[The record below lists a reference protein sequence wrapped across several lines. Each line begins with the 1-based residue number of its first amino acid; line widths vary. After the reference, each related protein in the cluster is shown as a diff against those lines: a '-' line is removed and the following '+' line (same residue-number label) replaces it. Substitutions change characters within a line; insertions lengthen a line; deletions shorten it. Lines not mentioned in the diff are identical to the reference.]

1 MKKIFTFVAAAL
13 MAVSAFA
20 AKETVLEVNFA
31 EFASEQIGTLGG
43 SNINITFGE
52 QVNLVNTDVY
62 SLSVDGLLEAGKVY
76 VNRNSD
82 MLVRYADI
90 RTIGLYSKNT
100 PTFVIPGL
108 KKDDIVE
115 IAWNAGGK
123 SDGTYWDIDST
134 LTYLGNVEVTG
145 DWGEYAFSHT
155 SGGTERTINYSTR
168 QLKVQADGDIRF
180 AVPSVKGDGSNWK
193 MFFAYIKV
201 TREAADEPV
210 TPEPEP
216 EKEYEAV
223 MDVNFA
229 AFAAEQIG
237 TLGGS
242 NINVTFGEQ
251 ESKMNV
257 NVYPLSVE
265 GLLEA
270 GNIYVNRNSDMLI
283 RYADIRTIGLYS
295 KNTPTF
301 VIPGLKKDDI
311 IEIAWNAGGKG
322 DGTYWE
328 IDSTLTSLAN
338 VEESGEWGEYAFSHT
353 SGGTERTIN
362 YSTHQLKVAADGDV
376 RFAVPSVKGDGSN
389 WKMFFA
395 YIKVLRVKEAGPTT
409 GFDAIESSVKAVKM
423 IENGQVV
430 ILRDGVRYNVLGA
443 KL

>member
-1 MKKIFTFVAAAL
+1 MD
-13 MAVSAFA
+13 
-20 AKETVLEVNFA
+20 VNFA

-43 SNINITFGE
+43 SNITPTFGE
-52 QVNLVNTDVY
+52 QVNMVNTNVY
-62 SLSVDGLLEAGKVY
+62 PISVEGLLETGKLY

-82 MLVRYADI
+82 MLLRYADI

-123 SDGTYWDIDST
+123 SDGTYWVIDST
-134 LTYLGNVEVTG
+134 LTALANVEVTG
-145 DWGEYAFSHT
+145 EWGEYAFSHT

-168 QLKVQADGDIRF
+168 QLKVAADGDVRF

-201 TREAADEPV
+201 TREAEDEPV
-210 TPEPEP
+210 TPDPEP
-216 EKEYEAV
+216 ETEYEVAWN
-223 MDVNFA
+223 VNFA
-229 AFAAEQIG
+229 AHAATTIG

-251 ESKMNV
+251 VNMMNV
-257 NVYPLSVE
+257 NVYSLSVTN
-265 GLLEA
+265 LLEA
-270 GNIYVNRNSDMLI
+270 DKIYVNRNSDMLL
-283 RYADIRTIGLYS
+283 RYADIRTIGLFS

-311 IEIAWNAGGKG
+311 VEIAWNAGGKG
-322 DGTYWE
+322 DGTYYT
-328 IDSTLTSLAN
+328 IDSTLTALAN
-338 VEESGEWGEYAFSHT
+338 VEVTGEWGEYAFSHT

-362 YSTHQLKVAADGDV
+362 YSTRQLKVVADGDV

-409 GFDAIESSVKAVKM
+409 GIEDVKSAVKAVKM
-423 IENGQVV
+423 IENGQVI
-430 ILRDGVRYNVLGA
+430 ILRDGVRYDIIGR

>member
-1 MKKIFTFVAAAL
+1 
-13 MAVSAFA
+13 MAVSSFA
-20 AKETVLEVNFA
+20 AKETVLDVNFA

-43 SNINITFGE
+43 SNINVTFGE
-52 QVNLVNTDVY
+52 QVSKMNTNIY
-62 SLSVDGLLEAGKVY
+62 SLSVDGLLEADKIY
-76 VNRNSD
+76 TNRNSD

-90 RTIGLYSKNT
+90 RTIGLYVKST

-108 KKDDIVE
+108 QKDDIVE

-123 SDGTYWDIDST
+123 GDGTYWEIDST
-134 LTYLGNVEVTG
+134 LTSLGNVEVTG
-145 DWGEYAFSHT
+145 EWGEYAFSHT

-193 MFFAYIKV
+193 MFIAYIKV

-210 TPEPEP
+210 TPDPEP

-251 ESKMNV
+251 VNKMNV
-257 NVYPLSVE
+257 NVYSLSVA

-270 GNIYVNRNSDMLI
+270 DKVYVNRNSDVLL

-295 KNTPTF
+295 KSTPTF
-301 VIPGLKKDDI
+301 VIPDLQKDDI
-311 IEIAWNAGGKG
+311 VEIAWNAGGKG
-322 DGTYWE
+322 DGTYWT
-328 IDSTLTSLAN
+328 IDSTLTSLGN
-338 VEESGEWGEYAFSHT
+338 VEETGEWGEYAFSHT

-362 YSTHQLKVAADGDV
+362 YSVRQLKVAADGDV
-376 RFAVPSVKGDGSN
+376 RFAIPSVKGDGSN

-395 YIKVLRVKEAGPTT
+395 YVKVMRVKEAGPTT
-409 GFDAIESSVKAVKM
+409 GIDAIESGAKAVKM
-423 IENGQVV
+423 VENGQVV
-430 ILRDGVRYNVLGA
+430 ILRDGVHYNVLGA
-443 KL
+443 RL